1 MFDFLKSKNVQKN
14 DKDET
19 FVEIACLL
27 IHASK
32 IDENYTKNEKDIIKK
47 TLIKLECL
55 ENDVED
61 IINKASEIESN
72 SNQILDFTR
81 KLKEVEEDKKL
92 SIIEALWEIIYSDE
106 KSDMYEDNLMRR
118 LTGLL
123 YLDPKVV
130 GDVKERIEKEKI

>member
-1 MFDFLKSKNVQKN
+1 MFDFLNKKDLQKK

-32 IDENYTKNEKDIIKK
+32 IDENYTENEKNIIKK
-47 TLIKLECL
+47 TLIKLGCL
-55 ENDVED
+55 ENDVENL
-61 IINKASEIESN
+61 IIKALEIENS

-81 KLKEVEEDKKL
+81 KLKEVEKDKKT
-92 SIIEALWEIIYSDE
+92 SIVEALWEIIYSDK

-123 YLDPKVV
+123 YLDPKIV
-130 GDVKERIEKEKI
+130 GDIKEKVKKEKI

>member
-92 SIIEALWEIIYSDE
+92 SIIEALWEIIYSDS
-106 KSDMYEDNLMRR
+106 KSNSSNTVRVRFSLCPP
-118 LTGLL
+118 TF
-123 YLDPKVV
+123 
-130 GDVKERIEKEKI
+130 